1 MIASP
6 FIVIWIYAAIALS
19 TDIIEF
25 NPIIAAGIFIG
36 IVALSS
42 TCFAIMKI
50 CEEVSR
56 AKAKDPDVSTST
68 AIKNVLT
75 PECLKGNKI
84 EMLS

>member
-6 FIVIWIYAAIALS
+6 FIAVGIYAAVVLS
-19 TDIIEF
+19 AGIVEF
-25 NPIIAAGIFIG
+25 NPVIAAEIFIG
-36 IVALSS
+36 IVALSA

-56 AKAKDPDVSTST
+56 AKAKDPDVSTFT